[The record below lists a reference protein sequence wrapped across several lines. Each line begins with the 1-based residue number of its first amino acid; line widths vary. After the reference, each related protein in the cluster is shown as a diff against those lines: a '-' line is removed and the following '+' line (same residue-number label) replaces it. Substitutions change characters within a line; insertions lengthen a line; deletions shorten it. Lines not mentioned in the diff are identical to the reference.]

1 MAGSLCAA
9 CASGGVQNVHTNNP
23 ALQASGHGG
32 PQSTRYTSRVMSL
45 ADTRGV
51 SVMWFNAPIE
61 AAEVAP
67 AAPVACASPTKN

>member
-9 CASGGVQNVHTNNP
+9 CASAGVQNVHTTNP
-23 ALQASGHGG
+23 ALPASAHGG
-32 PQSTRYTSRVMSL
+32 HESTRYTSRVMSL

-67 AAPVACASPTKN
+67 TAPVACASPAKN